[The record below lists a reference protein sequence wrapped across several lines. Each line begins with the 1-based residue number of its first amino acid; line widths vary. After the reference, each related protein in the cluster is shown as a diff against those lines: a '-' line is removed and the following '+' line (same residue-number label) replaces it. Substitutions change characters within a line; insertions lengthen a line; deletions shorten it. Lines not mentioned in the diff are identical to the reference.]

1 MRNLTTELKVGL
13 LILGSL
19 GLIVYSSVLVTGWQ
33 PGLSDAYEISV
44 TFDDAAGLLTGTP
57 VQVAGIKVGQVSRVE
72 LVAGRARVVME
83 IFGQYRIHADARATI
98 KSLGILG
105 DKYISLELGTP
116 TQEVLKDGDT
126 IVLVGVGSD
135 LDSLVEGVAVI
146 LNDVQQVTAAL
157 RDALGSDQGKE
168 RLESIFEEIAVT
180 TRNLSRITEV
190 TNARIET
197 IIGGLSSFS
206 ASLERI
212 GANNEQ
218 NINETLANLAA
229 FSRDMKEIFGQ
240 NREALNSIITNLE
253 RFSSALG
260 EDGPRITS
268 DLRGI
273 LDENRERLGNS
284 IANLERSF
292 EKLDTTMT
300 SLDSISAKLDAG
312 EGSLG
317 KLINDETT
325 VDELNEA
332 LTGLNRFLTEADRIK
347 LDLGFRTEYLQTAGD
362 YKSTISLKLQ
372 PLKDRYYLIEL
383 VDNPRGKITETSN
396 VRTVNGTT
404 STIQDIETTDELQ
417 LSLLIAQRYYDT
429 ELRGGLIE
437 NSGGVGIAQYFGS
450 RDQYR
455 IGLDVWDF
463 GDDLGPHVRLM
474 GYWRFFSNAFLVVG
488 GDDIASKN
496 EELRDAFFGIG
507 IEFNEDSLKPLLTSV
522 PISGV
527 TN

>member
-1 MRNLTTELKVGL
+1 M
-13 LILGSL
+13 LI
-19 GLIVYSSVLVTGWQ
+19 
-33 PGLSDAYEISV
+33 
-44 TFDDAAGLLTGTP
+44 
-57 VQVAGIKVGQVSRVE
+57 
-72 LVAGRARVVME
+72 
-83 IFGQYRIHADARATI
+83 
-98 KSLGILG
+98 
-105 DKYISLELGTP
+105 
-116 TQEVLKDGDT
+116 
-126 IVLVGVGSD
+126 GVGSD

-146 LNDVQQVTAAL
+146 LRDVQQVTAAL
-157 RDALGSDQGKE
+157 RDALGSDQGQQ

-180 TRNLSRITEV
+180 TRNLSRITAV
-190 TNARIET
+190 TNDRIEV

-212 GANNEQ
+212 GADNEQ
-218 NINETLANLAA
+218 NISETLANLAA

-240 NREALNSIITNLE
+240 NREALHSIITNLE

-260 EDGPRITS
+260 DDGPAITS

-332 LTGLNRFLTEADRIK
+332 LSGLNRFLTDADRIK
-347 LDLGFRTEYLQTAGD
+347 LDLGFRTEYLQTAGE

-383 VDNPRGKITETSN
+383 VDNPRGNVSETSN

-404 STIQDIETTDELQ
+404 STIQDIETTDALQ
-417 LSLLIAQRYYDT
+417 ISLLISQRYYDT

-463 GDDLGPHVRLM
+463 DDDLGPHVRVM

-488 GDDIASKN
+488 GDDIASEN
-496 EELRDAFFGIG
+496 EDLRDAFFGIG

-522 PISGV
+522 PIGGV